1 MASTNETIRQLLEAG
16 VHFGH
21 QTKRWN
27 PKMKRFIFGSRA
39 GIYIIDLKKT
49 ERRLRE
55 ACEFLEQT
63 AARGGNILFV
73 GTKKQAKDIV
83 RAEAQRVGMPYIISR
98 WLGGTLT
105 NFETIKSSLKSLRDL
120 RKKEEEG
127 EIAKL
132 SKKEAKRLQRQKD
145 RLEENFEGLV
155 DFGDKLPDCL
165 FIIDT
170 KREQIAVNE
179 ASRLGIP
186 IVAVCDTNVDPNL
199 IDYPIPGN
207 DDAIR
212 AIKLLIG
219 KAGASIDAGKQQAL
233 SGTKP
238 IVDPAPESQQ
248 PVGVQAGPS
257 EAPSADQ
264 ASSNEN
270 DNANSSEQK
279 NEN

>member
-1 MASTNETIRQLLEAG
+1 MATRNETIQELLEAG

-55 ACEFLEQT
+55 GCEFLEQV
-63 AARGGNILFV
+63 AARGGSILFV
-73 GTKKQAKDIV
+73 GTKKQAKQLV
-83 RAEAQRVGMPYIISR
+83 RTEAKRIGMPYIISR

-105 NFETIKSSLKSLRDL
+105 NFETIKSSLNKLRDL
-120 RKKEEEG
+120 RKREEEG
-127 EIAKL
+127 EFATL
-132 SKKEAKRLQRQKD
+132 SKKEAKRLTRQKE

-155 DFGDKLPDCL
+155 DYGDKLPDCL

-170 KREQIAVNE
+170 KKENIAVAE
-179 ASRLGIP
+179 ANRLNIP
-186 IVAVCDTNVDPNL
+186 IVAVCDTNVDPSN

-212 AIKLLIG
+212 AVKLLLN
-219 KAGASIDAGKQQAL
+219 KAVASIEAGQQQSL
-233 SGTKP
+233 GGTKR
-238 IVDPAPESQQ
+238 VASQEEDAQQ
-248 PVGVQAGPS
+248 PVGAPASASSDDKESLNVSSANKSS
-257 EAPSADQ
+257 EQ
-264 ASSNEN
+264 SNEN
-270 DNANSSEQK
+270 
-279 NEN
+279 